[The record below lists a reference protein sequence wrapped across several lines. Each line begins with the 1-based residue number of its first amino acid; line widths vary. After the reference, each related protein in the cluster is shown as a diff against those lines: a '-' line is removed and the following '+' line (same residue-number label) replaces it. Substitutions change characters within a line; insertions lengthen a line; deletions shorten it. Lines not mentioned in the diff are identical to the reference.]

1 MFCKITFS
9 VSPSNVWII
18 VEQQVSVVIWGK
30 RKPINLNWII
40 WLGFPFITCALGPPI
55 SVRTQPGCIAI
66 TSTPVSARSTDRLWI
81 QVKSQDDVN
90 YVLWFIRDLH
100 WHVESSFGAPVSV
113 KSTSSVFSNAC
124 NSSGHLKSIHHF
136 VSKSVSIRK
145 YFFLQTWVIKY
156 LFWEKY
162 FTLT

>member
-1 MFCKITFS
+1 MLYMLIETSIHVLQNYLLSESVQCLDHSWTASFS
-9 VSPSNVWII
+9 CDL
-18 VEQQVSVVIWGK
+18 GK
-30 RKPINLNWII
+30 KKTDKFELNY
-40 WLGFPFITCALGPPI
+40 LTCFSFITWALGPPI
-55 SVRTQPGCIAI
+55 SVRTQPGCMAI

-136 VSKSVSIRK
+136 ESKPVSKSK
-145 YFFLQTWVIKY
+145 YFFYKPGW
-156 LFWEKY
+156 
-162 FTLT
+162 